1 MATLTTTISESV
13 NINGKPR
20 GNEIAKTFTVSDVM
34 ERVITVPTSK
44 IRLYKGHNTT
54 PQGDVFDFDLI
65 KYARI
70 TNLDS
75 SNFVTLKITNSE
87 SDEALFKLAAGES
100 FVLNGH
106 ASTTSF
112 KEAGGVDAALH
123 SISIVEATADT
134 ASCQVEI
141 FVAST

>member
-106 ASTTSF
+106 ASTNSF
-112 KEAGGVDAALH
+112 KEVTLTLKHLYYETYSHLSAF
-123 SISIVEATADT
+123 
-134 ASCQVEI
+134 I
-141 FVAST
+141 FKLKFLLRL